1 MQDAVLRLSLTKLKT
16 LAVKTREATEE
27 IAQRMDQLKAAA
39 EASMETISAIS
50 AIIDQVKPSFAHLA
64 FAIERQGR
72 STEAI
77 ESTAAK
83 AVNIADEAATAAR
96 SLGQTAGSA
105 SQISKVVAGV
115 TAEALQRIDRL
126 RDHCVVLLAQSDS
139 VDRRAFDRLPLTLR
153 GRLVIEEEVINFNSV
168 DISEELVLLK
178 PEKPISLRPAQRL
191 TIQFE
196 EGIGVLMA
204 RHIETTALGLSI
216 QLDAS
221 ETDVKKRLRSRLL
234 RGSEELAARRATL
247 IEAVQIT
254 AQRIEETFEQLLA
267 KGRLTEDDLFDADYQ
282 QLAGTDPQQ
291 YRNRA
296 LATPDEVLPP
306 IQEPVLALD
315 PAILTCVTVDRNGY
329 LPVHNLSVAQP
340 QRPGEPQWNALN
352 ARNRRMFNDR
362 AGLLAARNLKPYLLQ
377 SYPRN
382 MGAGNFTM
390 VAEVDAPIRVRGRH
404 WGALRIAYRLP
415 SQSS

>member
-1 MQDAVLRLSLTKLKT
+1 MCIRDR
-16 LAVKTREATEE
+16 
-27 IAQRMDQLKAAA
+27 
-39 EASMETISAIS
+39 
-50 AIIDQVKPSFAHLA
+50 
-64 FAIERQGR
+64 
-72 STEAI
+72 
-77 ESTAAK
+77 
-83 AVNIADEAATAAR
+83 
-96 SLGQTAGSA
+96 
-105 SQISKVVAGV
+105 
-115 TAEALQRIDRL
+115 ALQRIDRL

-254 AQRIEETFEQLLA
+254 AQRIEDCLLYTS
-267 KGRLTEDDLFDADYQ
+267 R
-282 QLAGTDPQQ
+282 
-291 YRNRA
+291 
-296 LATPDEVLPP
+296 
-306 IQEPVLALD
+306 
-315 PAILTCVTVDRNGY
+315 CV
-329 LPVHNLSVAQP
+329 
-340 QRPGEPQWNALN
+340 
-352 ARNRRMFNDR
+352 
-362 AGLLAARNLKPYLLQ
+362 
-377 SYPRN
+377 
-382 MGAGNFTM
+382 
-390 VAEVDAPIRVRGRH
+390 
-404 WGALRIAYRLP
+404 
-415 SQSS
+415 